1 MIAKFNRSNTHY
13 CFAALAFA
21 VYGIR
26 VCPFLDSLSTTELLM
41 PILVVFGAQYLGR
54 KLLIARVD
62 ALSLAA
68 QTKWQFFMDLSLF
81 MIGGISLAIYNKLL
95 YDFPIESELKVLVGM
110 SILGFFIS
118 SDLALN
124 RQFNI
129 AKKLKETG
137 ASIHPDREP
146 YPLTKKFVW
155 FALICLVSVVTV
167 VVEVISK
174 DLDWLI
180 HRDPSISLRVAKGYI
195 FAEVVFVVAV
205 MMIYVI
211 LIILSYSRNLK
222 ANLSIQNQT
231 LNQVAQGNLGVKVA
245 VVSNDEF
252 GVMAEQTNVMIASM
266 LAQNNEINVTRDVC
280 IHSLATLAETR
291 DNETGGHIIRTQNYI
306 KALAQALQ
314 KQAKFAQQLDDDTI
328 ELLYKSAPLHDIG
341 KVGIPDSILQKPS
354 KLTDEEFAT
363 MKQHA
368 EIGYQALQKAQG
380 QLGNNSFLRIAG
392 EISLTHHEKW
402 DGSGYP
408 KGLVGDQIPLSGRLM
423 ALADVYD
430 ALITKRVY
438 KPAFSHAKAVSIISE
453 GSGSHFDPDVV
464 AAFLENVDTFAQ
476 IAEQFKDDHELES

>member
-1 MIAKFNRSNTHY
+1 MTAKFNRCNIHY
-13 CFAALAFA
+13 LLATIAFA

-26 VCPFLDSLSTTELLM
+26 VCPFLDSLSTPELLV
-41 PILVVFGAQYLGR
+41 PILVVFATQYLGR
-54 KLLIARVD
+54 VYAMQKIR
-62 ALSLAA
+62 ALSLSR
-68 QTKWQFFMDLSLF
+68 QTKWQFLLDLSLF
-81 MIGGISLAIYNKLL
+81 IAGGVSLAIYNKQL
-95 YDFPIESELKVLVGM
+95 YDFPVESELKVLVGM

-124 RQFNI
+124 RQFKI
-129 AKKLKETG
+129 AKKLQETA
-137 ASIHPDREP
+137 ASIHPDMDP

-155 FALICLVSVVTV
+155 FATISLVSVVTV
-167 VVEVISK
+167 VVEVINK

-195 FAEVVFVVAV
+195 FAEVIFVVAV
-205 MMIYVI
+205 MMSYVV

-222 ANLSIQNQT
+222 ISLAIQNQT
-231 LNQVAQGNLGVKVA
+231 LNRVASGDLAVKVA

-252 GVMAEQTNVMIASM
+252 GVMAQRTNVMIESM
-266 LAQNNEINVTRDVC
+266 LEQNQEINITRDVC

-291 DNETGGHIIRTQNYI
+291 DNETGGHILRTQNYV
-306 KALAQALQ
+306 KVLAQALQ
-314 KQAKFAQQLDDDTI
+314 KLPAYREQLDSETI

-341 KVGIPDSILQKPS
+341 KVGIPDSILQKPG
-354 KLTDEEFAT
+354 KLTDAEFAT
-363 MKQHA
+363 MKQHP

-408 KGLVGDQIPLSGRLM
+408 NGLVGEQTPLSGRLM
-423 ALADVYD
+423 AVADVYD

-438 KPAFSHAKAVSIISE
+438 KPAFSHQKAVSIISE
-453 GSGSHFDPDVV
+453 GSGSHFDPAIV
-464 AAFLENVDTFAQ
+464 AAFLANEAQFAN
-476 IAEQFKDDHELES
+476 IAEQFKDQD